1 MPAENRCCFVNVNGY
16 SLDGENTRFSSL
28 AMENGRIVAVG
39 GPEATARLIEAGWP
53 VRDLQGR
60 TMLPGFIDTHQHL
73 GLTAQVL
80 GGLNLSQ
87 ARCMDELM
95 AVVADGYAAGAPDHW
110 VLGCRLNELNLREK
124 RLPRREDVDRV
135 CPDRPAM
142 LVHASWHLCVLNSR
156 ALEMLAPPA
165 DLPGMDLEN
174 GRPTGVIRDPGTMT
188 HVFPR
193 VSRLTPDE
201 VKLDRFRA
209 ACRAAIRQGI
219 TTLHCL
225 EGGDFGPGDTPLA
238 ARNRDSLPLNTV
250 IWNQVMDIEETVA
263 LGLPRIGGCIC
274 ADGAMSART
283 AALLEPYSDD
293 PGNYGALTFTQQR
306 MDDFVMAANKA
317 GLQVAVHCETDGAI
331 EQVLSAM
338 EKALAAHPRTDHR
351 HRIEHCEIPTLD
363 QLDRMAAHGIL
374 AAMQPAFFPH
384 LVDWDDYVSRFGPER
399 MQRIHPYRTML
410 DKGVRMC
417 GGSDCPI
424 TPYSPLTGI
433 QAAVLHPVQAERL
446 TPLEAVRLFTTDAAY
461 AAFEED
467 TRGSVEPDKCADLV
481 VLADDPFTVAP
492 DAIAAIEVLETY
504 CAGERHAHEEA
515 NS

>member
-1 MPAENRCCFVNVNGY
+1 MPAPKHRCFVNVNGY

-28 AMENGRIVAVG
+28 AVEDGRILTTDSESVA
-39 GPEATARLIEAGWP
+39 ACITSGWP
-53 VRDLQGR
+53 VNDLDGL

-80 GGLNLSQ
+80 GGLDLS
-87 ARCMDELM
+87 AAKDMDD
-95 AVVADGYAAGAPDHW
+95 VRSIVAEGVAKGDPDHW
-110 VLGCRLNELNLREK
+110 VLGCRLNELDLRER
-124 RLPRREDVDRV
+124 RLPRREDLDRA

-142 LVHASWHLCVLNSR
+142 LVHASWHLCVLNSK
-156 ALEMLAPPA
+156 ALDALALPPS
-165 DLPGMDLEN
+165 LPGMDLET
-174 GRPTGVIRDPGTMT
+174 GAPTGVIRDPGTLT

-193 VSRLTPDE
+193 VSRLTPDA
-201 VKLDRFRA
+201 VKLDRFCT

-225 EGGDFGPGDTPLA
+225 EGGDFGPGDTQLA
-238 ARNRDSLPLNTV
+238 VRHRDTLPLHTV
-250 IWNQVMDIEETVA
+250 IWNQTMDIGETVS

-293 PGNYGALTFTQQR
+293 PDNYGALTFTQAQ
-306 MDDFVMAANKA
+306 MDEFVLNAHRA

-338 EKALAAHPRTDHR
+338 EKALATQPRPNHR

-363 QLDRMAAHGIL
+363 QLDRMAKAGIL
-374 AAMQPAFFPH
+374 ASMQPAFFPH
-384 LVDWDDYVSRFGPER
+384 LVDWDDYVSRFGKER
-399 MQRIHPYRTML
+399 MQRIHPYRTMKN
-410 DKGVRMC
+410 KGVRLC

-433 QAAVLHPVQAERL
+433 QAAVLHPVEAERL
-446 TPLEAVRLFTTDAAY
+446 TPEEAIRLFTTDAAF
-461 AAFEED
+461 AAFEELK
-467 TRGSVEPDKCADLV
+467 RGSIEPGKIADLV
-481 VLADDPFTVAP
+481 VLADDPFRVASES
-492 DAIAAIEVLETY
+492 IAAIKVMETY
-504 CAGERHAHEEA
+504 CAGVRHSHRK
-515 NS
+515 